1 MLNKFVSGLI
11 WGFGFSLSFIV
22 VCTIWLNYLIPLST
36 TSDVSDMSESM
47 TATLPNSV
55 TIPFDD
61 KYPFIENFSDLPLE
75 DKISNSTAIVVTN
88 ISKNE
93 SGAYEQRITEILKK
107 KDDVELYYKVGDL
120 YEDHSDYNR
129 YETEDMFIPK
139 GFIVFMGGSTASMMY
154 SVSYSGDRIGSLGGI
169 SMELLRQKCDS

>member
-1 MLNKFVSGLI
+1 MLNKLVSGMV
-11 WGFGFSLSFIV
+11 WGFGFSLSLAV
-22 VCTIWLNYLIPLST
+22 VFTIWLNYLIPFST
-36 TSDVSDMSESM
+36 TTEPM
-47 TATLPNSV
+47 TTTLPKSV

-61 KYPFIENFSDLPLE
+61 EHPFIENFSDLPLD

-88 ISKNE
+88 ISKIE

-107 KDDVELYYKVGDL
+107 KDDVEFYYQVGDL
-120 YEDHSDYNR
+120 YDDHSDYNR
-129 YETEDMFIPK
+129 YETEGMFIPK
-139 GFIVFMGGSTASMMY
+139 GFIVFMGGSPARMMY